1 MHAELVQILATEGA
15 IRRADHPGLARLCD
29 WAIEHGTLA
38 SILQGV
44 YVSPDAMGDA
54 TVRAVAVCLADP
66 DAVIVGRAARAFHAG
81 KPHQGSIDVVSWRLR
96 PRRWLRVQRRSLQP
110 ELVIRGRVNLS
121 CPALTALD
129 LAIDTGGESIDDAL
143 RSGIKLAE
151 LHAVHESLGSR
162 RGRTEIARL
171 LDESRDEPWSPA
183 ERRAHVLLREAAITG
198 WKPNLPVKDQHD
210 RVFAYGDLGFRA
222 AHLIV
227 EIDGDDWHLSPS
239 QVLRDRARDQR
250 LTELGW
256 TVVRYSARQVLDEP
270 EAFIAWV
277 QASLVSRAALA
288 RAA

>member
-1 MHAELVQILATEGA
+1 M
-15 IRRADHPGLARLCD
+15 
-29 WAIEHGTLA
+29 
-38 SILQGV
+38 
-44 YVSPDAMGDA
+44 
-54 TVRAVAVCLADP
+54 
-66 DAVIVGRAARAFHAG
+66 
-81 KPHQGSIDVVSWRLR
+81 
-96 PRRWLRVQRRSLQP
+96 QRRSLQP

-198 WKPNLPVKDQHD
+198 WKANLPVKDQHD